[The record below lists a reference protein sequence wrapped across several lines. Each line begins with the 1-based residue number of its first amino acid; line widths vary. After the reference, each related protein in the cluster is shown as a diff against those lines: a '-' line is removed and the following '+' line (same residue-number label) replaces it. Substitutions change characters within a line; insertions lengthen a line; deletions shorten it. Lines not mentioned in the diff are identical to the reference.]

1 MQPDAADV
9 GSRFRINKNVP
20 ERNDVWTEVMTCR
33 CNDDATSRS
42 LSNATLS
49 AAACA
54 DGDHNRCYPCT
65 GSYPCTGKEQVTSR
79 PEAAHLGEDLWQY
92 VLDILDVDLVD
103 KSIKGLAEG
112 IPRHA
117 LVLIATF
124 VAFLFHHLNAA

>member
-1 MQPDAADV
+1 MPLQ
-9 GSRFRINKNVP
+9 
-20 ERNDVWTEVMTCR
+20 
-33 CNDDATSRS
+33 NDDATSRS

-54 DGDHNRCYPCT
+54 DGDHNRC
-65 GSYPCTGKEQVTSR
+65 YPCTGKEQVTSR

-103 KSIKGLAEG
+103 KSIKGLTEC

-124 VAFLFHHLNAA
+124 VAFLFHHLNAAQVCLQHHTVRLLQCAQRLHTTVIATGNANVVT